1 MVTKNA
7 TARKASAA
15 RKASKA
21 SKAPAPAP
29 VAPAPVAP
37 APAPVAN
44 GRPVPTEAERAVLA
58 RFLAPSHSRL
68 LPPPG
73 SRMATPVAALAII
86 TAIDA
91 NGAPMHANN
100 LKMKAPHGNY
110 SALKAALSAAGLI
123 EPFRGNGL
131 WALTAAGRAA
141 ARKGALP
148 DGFGGKAPPAPV
160 APPAPPAAPAP
171 APKKPR
177 KASK

>member
-1 MVTKNA
+1 MATKNA
-7 TARKASAA
+7 SARKASAA
-15 RKASKA
+15 RKA

-29 VAPAPVAP
+29 VAPAP
-37 APAPVAN
+37 APVVGG
-44 GRPVPTEAERAVLA
+44 GRPIPTEAERAVLA

-73 SRMATPVAALAII
+73 SRMTLPQAALALIQYVDK
-86 TAIDA
+86 A
-91 NGAPMHANN
+91 GAPQHANV
-100 LKMKAPHGNY
+100 LKTAAPFGNY

-148 DGFGGKAPPAPV
+148 DGFGSKAPPAPPAPV
-160 APPAPPAAPAP
+160 APPAPPAP